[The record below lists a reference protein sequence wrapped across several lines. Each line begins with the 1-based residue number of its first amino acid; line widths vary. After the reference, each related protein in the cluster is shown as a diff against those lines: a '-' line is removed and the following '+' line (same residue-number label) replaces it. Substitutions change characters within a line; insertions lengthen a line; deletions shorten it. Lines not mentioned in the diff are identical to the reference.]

1 MLIKSGLRSYGT
13 ENLFVFTRLV
23 WILPHS
29 PQPLKVAIRNT
40 LRSFTKLRSTYAC
53 NIFRQ

>member
-40 LRSFTKLRSTYAC
+40 LREFY
-53 NIFRQ
+53 